1 MTQSPDDRLFLN
13 SEFTRVHEKLD
24 YIKEQTTKTNNRLA
38 NVEERVSD
46 TEEAVIKHPGNCPQ
60 VVKIEEIN
68 KDLEV
73 YRVIKRYPKL
83 VLFLIAIFVI
93 GIIISAIGTFETI
106 AGKSENRELK
116 KKVDNINYRLAPYR
130 SVQDTTNNPK

>member
-1 MTQSPDDRLFLN
+1 MTQSPDYRLFLN

-46 TEEAVIKHPGNCPQ
+46 TEEAVIKHPINCPQ
-60 VVKIEEIN
+60 VAKIENIQN
-68 KDLEV
+68 DLEV
-73 YRVIKRYPKL
+73 YRIIKRYPKL
-83 VLFLIAIFVI
+83 ALFLIAIFVV

-106 AGKSENRELK
+106 AGNSERKELK
-116 KKVDNINYRLAPYR
+116 RRVDNINYRLAPYR
-130 SVQDTTNNPK
+130 SAQDTTNNP